1 MVDCR
6 SDFPIFDTHPD
17 LIYLDSAA
25 TTQKPRP
32 VIAAVSQWYAKECA
46 PVHRGMYTLAEA
58 ATAGYEAA
66 RRTVADFI
74 HAKSEKEIVFTKNTT
89 EAINLVAGS
98 IDAWLSSGKTIS
110 IAGERID
117 PWKEGDSILLSLA
130 EHHSNILP
138 WRQLA
143 AKHKLNLEY
152 VRLTETGE
160 LDRGDLAS
168 KVSQRTRLVALSL
181 CSNVLGSV
189 TSMDEVTP
197 LLSRQGSRPW
207 VVLDAAQAIPHFPVD
222 VIQLQADF
230 LAFSAHKMYGPSG
243 CGVLFA
249 RLPFLEAIPPYQRG
263 GNMISQ
269 VTMSDESWAPPPHK
283 FEAGTPNCEGVIGLQ
298 AAISYLESL
307 GGMEEI
313 ARHTAEIATYLRL
326 KLSQLPSLT
335 VLGQPNPRSGIVS
348 FTCEGVHPHDLASL
362 LSQEGVAIRA
372 GHHCTGPLHQW
383 LRIPA
388 SNRASLGVYSTI
400 ADIDRFAEALTQVI
414 PIATR

>member
-1 MVDCR
+1 
-6 SDFPIFDTHPD
+6 
-17 LIYLDSAA
+17 
-25 TTQKPRP
+25 
-32 VIAAVSQWYAKECA
+32 
-46 PVHRGMYTLAEA
+46 
-58 ATAGYEAA
+58 
-66 RRTVADFI
+66 
-74 HAKSEKEIVFTKNTT
+74 
-89 EAINLVAGS
+89 
-98 IDAWLSSGKTIS
+98 
-110 IAGERID
+110 
-117 PWKEGDSILLSLA
+117 
-130 EHHSNILP
+130 
-138 WRQLA
+138 
-143 AKHKLNLEY
+143 
-152 VRLTETGE
+152 
-160 LDRGDLAS
+160 
-168 KVSQRTRLVALSL
+168 
-181 CSNVLGSV
+181 
-189 TSMDEVTP
+189 MDEVTP